1 MMNKKGQNVSPMK
14 LIVGFVLLAFVFGLY
29 LYFFTETFGQQASGI
44 KQKAKESTGDFDRDF
59 VPDLVDK
66 CPCIDGL
73 QQYNGCTSDS
83 PNLTDKGRTCLK

>member
-14 LIVGFVLLAFVFGLY
+14 LVVGFVLLSIVFGVY
-29 LYFFTETFGQQASGI
+29 VYFFTETFGEQASDI
-44 KQKAKESTGDFDRDF
+44 RDKAKESTGDWDRDF

-66 CPCIDGL
+66 CPCEEGS

-83 PNLTDKGRTCLK
+83 PSVT